1 MADTDITVE
10 DAIRIL
16 SNNAA
21 QGTEP
26 VAIPESAPT
35 KNVDEIINILNSYTD
50 PSAPTPEEIDLPDEQ
65 IDAEPILV
73 EDVIEQPAT
82 AIEGLT
88 PGLDV
93 AALPPRADDMLPSIS
108 DTPLVE
114 EDVDRPSRFEEARE
128 ESLLTY
134 FDSLQG
140 DEREEFKTQLINGLR
155 SPDPRTNQTTLTGQG
170 LAWVADYSDTGM
182 NAVLGIIDAFSAGT
196 SGAVDGIE
204 GTLNALGED
213 SLTYKAINFTVN
225 EFGRKSLADDPRELA
240 NQIADGF
247 GAFFEFAEVLP
258 ALGAVTTT
266 TAAGFPTARR
276 MQRDAANLR
285 DAVRNNAAIAEFA
298 TTEAA
303 REAAERA
310 STVAQRHP
318 DVADQL
324 IIAFE
329 SRTGKRISTVN
340 EEGRLVIDPERAR
353 QAGVETLEELSGDG
367 LDLAVGG
374 DTIIQPILQP
384 EKFDA
389 LVAIAADYQQK
400 YPDAFDN
407 DRTVIDNLFDLTVN
421 RELVGG
427 QELIDDLN
435 KYGLSFEDYILTVV
449 GSGSEAGRILNRLSQ
464 IRRARPTGD
473 AARAAENAAART
485 EGILRRGIMRLENVR
500 RGGLV
505 SQWATAARNV
515 TSAVVRAPLESLG
528 NVMDTALYRATNE
541 GTLAGI
547 RELFSGQNWR
557 DSFSELA
564 YMFSRPDV
572 ARAYSEFILTRPELT
587 NQYDRMFNNVNEIQ
601 RMTGRGS
608 GSVFDR
614 VISPLENTVDFL
626 NVPNRWQEHL
636 IRRGVFFGELQRLTR
651 NEYGVDLIDALQR
664 GQLTDLLND
673 ASTVRPEGAR
683 SFIGLIDSAVNRSLD
698 VTYANMPE
706 VPVFR
711 SMSQFIVRNGLTT
724 VIPFPRFM
732 FKSMELMGQY
742 AAGASIPLTR
752 KIAGLVSPSHRGP
765 LTERDRQRITRNI
778 LGVAAIGA
786 AYQYRTS
793 EDAPEDYKMM
803 NTSEGVVMDTSPQFP
818 MRQYLYLGEAT
829 SRYMDGTFDDWFNAR
844 EFVQTFTG
852 SNLRTGSGNAIL
864 EEIASL
870 ADGTDLTKGEAIG
883 TLTGSVLGNYLS
895 TWVVPFAQIIE
906 SQRAVGERGLE
917 YRDVREDPTLDGLTT
932 FLNEVSR
939 PFAQRGLSLTA
950 EQEAEF
956 PMREF
961 VFSENRRR
969 VAPMTRVL
977 FGLNQS
983 SATSEYG
990 EYFMNK
996 GFNEYDL
1003 SSTSEVPTVERWE
1016 NQQIR
1021 DVLPIIAE
1029 VAQFEEGRLRN
1040 DYADMSD
1047 TYKDNFTEEEH
1058 VNNNVIPLIREMV
1071 RDVRTDLRNIPV
1083 GADDPYTN
1091 AIVQY
1096 RRIPPDYRRLA
1107 TNYFVE
1113 QFDRMPDP
1121 SNAEDLQALTM
1132 LGAGLRNAYNQ

>member
-1 MADTDITVE
+1 MADTDFTV
-10 DAIRIL
+10 DDVMSIL
-16 SNNAA
+16 SGDPA
-21 QGTEP
+21 
-26 VAIPESAPT
+26 PETDPIDMPSALPARD
-35 KNVDEIINILNSYTD
+35 VSSVLGVLNSYTD
-50 PSAPTPEEIDLPDEQ
+50 PTAPDPEIDNFPDEPVV
-65 IDAEPILV
+65 AEPVLV
-73 EDVIEQPAT
+73 EDAIEQAST
-82 AIEGLT
+82 STEGLI
-88 PGLDV
+88 PGIDV
-93 AALPPRADDMLPSIS
+93 AALPPRADDMLPSVS

-114 EDVDRPSRFEEARE
+114 EDIDRPSRIEEARE
-128 ESLLTY
+128 QNLVSY
-134 FDSLQG
+134 FDSLSG
-140 DEREEFKTQLINGLR
+140 DEKEEFRTQLVNGLR
-155 SPDPRTNQTTLTGQG
+155 APDPRTNQTTLTGQG

-182 NAVLGIIDAFSAGT
+182 TAVLGIIGAFDLGT
-196 SGAVDGIE
+196 SAAVDGIE

-225 EFGRKSLADDPRELA
+225 EFGRRSLADDPRELA

-247 GAFFEFAEVLP
+247 GAFFEFSEVLP
-258 ALGAVTTT
+258 ALGAFTTT
-266 TAAGFPTARR
+266 AAAGFPTARR
-276 MQRDAANLR
+276 MQRDADRLAE
-285 DAVRNNAAIAEFA
+285 AVRNNAAIAEFA
-298 TTEAA
+298 TSEAATEAA
-303 REAAERA
+303 ARAA
-310 STVAQRHP
+310 TVAQRHP

-353 QAGVETLEELSGDG
+353 EAGVETLEELSGDG
-367 LDLAVGG
+367 LNLAVGG
-374 DTIIQPILQP
+374 DTLIQPILQP

-389 LVAIAADYQQK
+389 IVAIAADYQQK
-400 YPDAFDN
+400 YPDAFNN

-435 KYGLSFEDYILTVV
+435 NYGLSFEDYILTVV

-464 IRRARPTGD
+464 IRRARPEGD
-473 AARAAENAAART
+473 LARAAENVAART
-485 EGILRRGIMRLENVR
+485 EGALRRGIMRLENAR

-528 NVMDTALYRATNE
+528 NVMDTAIYRATND
-541 GTLAGI
+541 GALAGAG
-547 RELFSGQNWR
+547 ELFRGQNWR
-557 DSFSELA
+557 DSFAELG
-564 YMFSRPDV
+564 YIFSRPDV
-572 ARAYSEFILTRPELT
+572 ARSYSEFILTRPELT
-587 NQYDRMFNNVNEIQ
+587 NQYDRMFNNINEIQ
-601 RMTGRGS
+601 RMTGRGT

-614 VISPLENTVDFL
+614 VMSPLEDTVDFL
-626 NVPNRWQEHL
+626 NIPNRWQEHL

-651 NEYGVDLIDALQR
+651 NEYGIDLIDTLQR
-664 GQLTDLLND
+664 GQLNDLLND

-698 VTYANMPE
+698 VTYAKMPE

-711 SMSQFIVRNGLTT
+711 STSQFIVRNGLTT

-732 FKSMELMGQY
+732 FNSMELMGQY

-752 KIAGLVSPSHRGP
+752 KIASIVAPSHRGP
-765 LTERDRQRITRNI
+765 LTERDRQRITRNL

-864 EEIASL
+864 EELASL
-870 ADGTDLTKGEAIG
+870 ADGTDLTKGEA
-883 TLTGSVLGNYLS
+883 TGRLAGRVLGNYLS
-895 TWVVPFAQIIE
+895 TWAVPFAQIIE

-917 YRDVREDPTLDGLTT
+917 YRDVRDDPTLDGFTT

-961 VFSENRRR
+961 VFSEERRR
-969 VAPMTRVL
+969 VAPMARVL

-983 SATSEYG
+983 SATAEYG
-990 EYFMNK
+990 EYFMSK

-1029 VAQFEEGRLRN
+1029 VAQYQEESLRN
-1040 DYADMSD
+1040 EYADRSE
-1047 TYKDNFTEEEH
+1047 TYRDNFTVEEH

-1071 RDVRTDLRNIPV
+1071 RDIRTDLRSIPV

-1107 TNYFVE
+1107 TNYFVD
-1113 QFDRMPDP
+1113 QFDRVPDP
-1121 SNAEDLQALTM
+1121 SSAEDLQALTM
-1132 LGAGLRNAYNQ
+1132 LGASLQNAYRQ